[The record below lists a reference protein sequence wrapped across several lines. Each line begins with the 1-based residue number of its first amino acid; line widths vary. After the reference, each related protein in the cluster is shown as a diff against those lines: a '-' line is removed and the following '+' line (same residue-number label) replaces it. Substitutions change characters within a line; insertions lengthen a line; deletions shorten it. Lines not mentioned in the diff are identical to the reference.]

1 MRNNVIRN
9 DVRRKRG
16 LSSED
21 LVYRVFAS
29 RHRWLAVVATL
40 VLCAALALAGGYL
53 LAEFGVLVAGA
64 GLFALFLG
72 LWMLRDIEVAYWVLI
87 GVVCLLPFAS
97 FPFDIGFT
105 PTLLDG
111 AMGAL
116 FFVWALQIA
125 TGAQREFVGT
135 PLGLPI
141 GVFMMLAVGSFV
153 FGLSHA
159 PLTPYILRHF
169 GEVMLSVVLFFLVV
183 NTVRDARRLARIVRA
198 LILCAF
204 AAAVLGILLYL
215 VAAYISE
222 DLVIRALSALGRLGY
237 PAGPGVLRYIRDDP
251 ELSMRATSTS
261 VDPNVLGSLLNLT
274 LGIAVTQLFA
284 RRPIIRRRALVL
296 VVGVMALCLGLTM
309 SRGSLVGLG
318 GALAVVATLRYRK
331 LWLLLIAAAVLL
343 LILPQAQDLVVHF
356 LEGFR
361 FEDLAT
367 QMRLGEYK
375 DALILIQRYP
385 WLGVG
390 FSGSP
395 DIDTYLGVST
405 VYLLIAEQMG
415 LVGLASFLVVMVV
428 LFARFWRTRAQAAA
442 VDLKAIPEGVP
453 AAETVTGFAS
463 STAWGDHRRDPQA
476 GWLTETSSQAE
487 PVKAAELVEAAGPVE
502 AAEPVEAFDR
512 AHAEVPDLEPL
523 WWGLHTGLIGA
534 LGGGVCDHYFFN
546 PDFHHSVTLFWLIVG
561 LATAAT
567 EIVRRRGDAGTR

>member
-1 MRNNVIRN
+1 
-9 DVRRKRG
+9 
-16 LSSED
+16 
-21 LVYRVFAS
+21 
-29 RHRWLAVVATL
+29 
-40 VLCAALALAGGYL
+40 
-53 LAEFGVLVAGA
+53 
-64 GLFALFLG
+64 
-72 LWMLRDIEVAYWVLI
+72 
-87 GVVCLLPFAS
+87 
-97 FPFDIGFT
+97 
-105 PTLLDG
+105 
-111 AMGAL
+111 
-116 FFVWALQIA
+116 
-125 TGAQREFVGT
+125 
-135 PLGLPI
+135 
-141 GVFMMLAVGSFV
+141 MLAVGSFV

-169 GEVMLSVVLFFLVV
+169 GEVMLSVALFFLVV

-274 LGIAVTQLFA
+274 LGIAVAQLFA
-284 RRPIIRRRALVL
+284 RRPVIRRRALVP
-296 VVGVMALCLGLTM
+296 VVGAMALCLGLTM

-375 DALILIQRYP
+375 DALILIRRYP

-395 DIDTYLGVST
+395 DIDTYLGVAM

-442 VDLKAIPEGVP
+442 FDKVP
-453 AAETVTGFAS
+453 VAGIAAVAS
-463 STAWGDHRRDPQA
+463 AAAGPSFRTPSADPGQGPQA
-476 GWLTETSSQAE
+476 GERTEAASQAE
-487 PVKAAELVEAAGPVE
+487 LVAV
-502 AAEPVEAFDR
+502 AEPVEPFDQ
-512 AHAEVPDLEPL
+512 AHAEAPDLEPL

-534 LGGGVCDHYFFN
+534 LGGGVFDHYFFN
-546 PDFHHSVTLFWLIVG
+546 PDFHHSVTLFWLMVG

-567 EIVRRRGDAGTR
+567 EIVRRRGDGETS